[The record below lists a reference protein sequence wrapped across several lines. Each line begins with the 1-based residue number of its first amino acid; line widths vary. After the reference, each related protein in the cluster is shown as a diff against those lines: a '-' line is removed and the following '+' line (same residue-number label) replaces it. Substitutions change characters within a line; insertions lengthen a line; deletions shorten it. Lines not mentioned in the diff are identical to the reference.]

1 MKSMNNFIG
10 DELAN
15 KVKYLSTAL
24 KTANHIIA
32 ELEAEN
38 QRLNQI
44 LLDLTDKES
53 QLSDQC
59 AGSCA

>member
-15 KVKYLSTAL
+15 KVRCLSVALSTAN
-24 KTANHIIA
+24 TVIA
-32 ELEAEN
+32 ELETEN
-38 QRLNQI
+38 KRLNQVM
-44 LLDLTDKES
+44 LDLINKES

-59 AGSCA
+59 ISN